1 MIETQYVHVDM
12 VPSGTPP
19 VVYMSQYDVGRPVG
33 LVVYASGVTV
43 NLDPYVCII
52 EATRSD
58 GAAVTVSVSTTG
70 NTGVFS
76 TTATMTNIADRYSAQ
91 LVIVDSQERRVA
103 SVPLVFVVIPAAMDE
118 NAIEIA
124 EDASLY
130 QQYTTAIQAQIAEFR
145 SDLDALGTD
154 VNNESVARA
163 AGDST
168 LSGYINQ
175 EAAAREL
182 ADTEIGKRFNDL
194 YWLTLTQKCVLAI
207 PSGYGIQGGC
217 YKGGYFYGIYHKQ
230 NSQPMLLG
238 KFDLTTGALLDSF
251 QVASTGH
258 GNGVSDF
265 YDNLVLI
272 SDSYTNSIIMADVVN
287 KSVRH
292 TISLGTSTSLSS
304 IGASSNYKKIV
315 LQTPGQNALT
325 GYLELPYTQ
334 DGYDHV
340 WYQEYLL
347 GDVPAKGTALVQ
359 DLTFAGLNFIC
370 CLNTN
375 GYANQEKKKNCVRVM
390 CTNGLH
396 IRDCYFDNSIPEPEA
411 ISFDSAANALI
422 IVDRT
427 GVVYESESVANI
439 FDSTYVGRTIA
450 TLSNKPAVRLSAL
463 TNQTET
469 LTDTHGEHSIDMRF
483 PICESAFGGAGV
495 GGDATH
501 RVGDRYAMRNGTDT
515 ANVCAGVKS
524 LDGNYITF
532 RTIGN
537 LARYHFRYT
546 IVDYAYAELTRF
558 TGTYVDADGTTKTLT
573 TIGRRDDEDDAS
585 FMARIIASAS
595 AIYSN
600 PDITN
605 PLIALV
611 RGDNYYRY
619 ALAAITLP
627 TA

>member
-33 LVVYASGVTV
+33 LVVFASGVTV
-43 NLDPYVCII
+43 NLDPYVCTI

-58 GAAVTVSVSTTG
+58 GAAVTTSVNTTG
-70 NTGVFS
+70 NTGVFL
-76 TTATMTNIADRYSAQ
+76 TTATMTNIADRYPAQ
-91 LVIVDSQERRVA
+91 LVIVDSQEQRVA
-103 SVPLVFVVIPAAMDE
+103 SIPLIFCVIPAAMDE

-130 QQYTTAIQAQIAEFR
+130 QQYTTTVQAQIAGFR
-145 SDLDALGTD
+145 ADLDA
-154 VNNESVARA
+154 ESVARA

-182 ADTEIGKRFNDL
+182 GDTEIGKRFNDL
-194 YWLTLTQKCVLAI
+194 YWLTLTKKCDLAI
-207 PSGYGIQGGC
+207 PTGYGIQGGC
-217 YKGGYFYGIYHKQ
+217 YKGGYLYGIYHIS
-230 NSQPMLLG
+230 NTQPMMLG
-238 KFDLTTGALLDSF
+238 KFDLATGALVDSF
-251 QVASTGH
+251 QVAATGH

-265 YDNLVLI
+265 YGDLVLI
-272 SDSYTNSIIMADVVN
+272 SDSHTNRIIMADVVA
-287 KSVRH
+287 KTVRH
-292 TISLGTSTSLSS
+292 TIDLGTSTSVSS

-390 CTNGLH
+390 CTNGIH
-396 IRDCYFDNSIPEPEA
+396 IRDCYFDNSIPEPEI

-422 IVDRT
+422 IVDRL
-427 GVVYESESVANI
+427 GAVYESESVANI

-450 TLSNKPAVRLSAL
+450 TLNNRPATRLSTV
-463 TNQTET
+463 TNRTTT
-469 LTDTHGEHSIDMRF
+469 LTDAHGTHSIDMRF

-495 GGDATH
+495 GSDATH

-515 ANVCAGVKS
+515 ANVCAAVKS

-558 TGTYVDADGTTKTLT
+558 TGTYVDADGTTKALT

-585 FMARIIASAS
+585 FMARIVASAS

-605 PLIALV
+605 PLIAIV

>member
-1 MIETQYVHVDM
+1 MIKTQYINLDM
-12 VPSGTPP
+12 VPSGVLP
-19 VVYMSQYDVGRPVG
+19 VLYCSQYDIGRPLG
-33 LVVYASGVTV
+33 MVVYNGGEAVDLDSYTVT
-43 NLDPYVCII
+43 I

-58 GAAVTVSVSTTG
+58 GTAIMAAVTTDG
-70 NTGVFS
+70 NVGGFA
-76 TTATMTNIADRYSAQ
+76 TTATMTNQADKYLAKM
-91 LVIVDSQERRVA
+91 VIVDSSENRVA
-103 SVPLVFVVIPAAMDE
+103 SLAFVMCITPKTMDE
-118 NAIEIA
+118 NAESIE
-124 EDASLY
+124 EDRSLY
-130 QQYTTAIQAQIAEFR
+130 QQYTSAVQALIAEVKE
-145 SDLDALGTD
+145 DLDA
-154 VNNESVARA
+154 ESAARA
-163 AGDST
+163 AGDSA

-182 ADTEIGKRFNDL
+182 GDTEIGKRFNDL
-194 YWLTLTQKCVLAI
+194 YWLTLTKKCDLAI
-207 PSGYGIQGGC
+207 PAGYGIQGGC
-217 YKGGYFYGIYHKQ
+217 YKGGYLYGIYHIS
-230 NSQPMLLG
+230 NSQPMRMG
-238 KFDLTTGALLDSF
+238 KFDLTTGALVDSF
-251 QVASTGH
+251 QVAATGH

-265 YDNLVLI
+265 YGDLVLI
-272 SDSYTNSIIMADVVN
+272 SDSHTNRIIMADVVQ
-287 KSVRH
+287 KTVRH
-292 TISLGTSTSLSS
+292 TIDLGTSTSVSS

-390 CTNGLH
+390 CTNGIH
-396 IRDCYFDNSIPEPEA
+396 IRDCYFDNSIPEPEI

-422 IVDRT
+422 IVDRL
-427 GVVYESESVANI
+427 GAVYESESVANI

-450 TLSNKPAVRLSAL
+450 TLNNKPATRLSTV
-463 TNQTET
+463 TNQTTT
-469 LTDTHGEHSIDMRF
+469 LTDTHGTHSIDMRF

-558 TGTYVDADGTTKTLT
+558 TGTYVDADGTTKALT

-595 AIYSN
+595 AIYNN

-605 PLIALV
+605 PLIAIV
-611 RGDNYYRY
+611 RGDNFYRY